1 MNGCRSP
8 SMRSSFFFT
17 SAKMSVKPGIGF
29 GDQQLL
35 PELARGAQRER
46 IVRRD
51 ERAGPDAGDLALA
64 TLTR

>member
-29 GDQQLL
+29 GDQSFSQASR
-35 PELARGAQRER
+35 EARSANE
-46 IVRRD
+46 
-51 ERAGPDAGDLALA
+51 
-64 TLTR
+64 